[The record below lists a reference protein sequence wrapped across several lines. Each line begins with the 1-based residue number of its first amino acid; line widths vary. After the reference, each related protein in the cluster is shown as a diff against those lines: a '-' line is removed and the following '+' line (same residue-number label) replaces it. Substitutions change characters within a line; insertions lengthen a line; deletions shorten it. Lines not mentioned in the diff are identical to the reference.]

1 MIKRILAGAA
11 AAGVAATL
19 LVSGSATAAPCNT
32 TGAGGQTPPSGKGET
47 VVVAPVTGTR
57 VYRTPGTPSTG
68 GYIGVQGSSG
78 WIEANGSASPT
89 GGYIAGKVTGQPVD
103 GRISGTMNPDNAK
116 VCVAER
122 PLK

>member
-32 TGAGGQTPPSGKGET
+32 TGTGGQTPAQGKGET
-47 VVVAPVTGTR
+47 VVIVPGTGSR

-78 WIEANGSASPT
+78 WIEASGSASPI
-89 GGYIAGKVTGQPVD
+89 GGYIAGKVTAAPVD
-103 GRISGTMNPDNAK
+103 GRISGTMDPNNAK
-116 VCVAER
+116 VCAAE
-122 PLK
+122 KTVK